1 MQRLLP
7 TRQVG
12 RAALRTP
19 HPRVRVKQLR
29 EPGCPISFCLGVWGF
44 TFLLDEVHRLRE
56 PTWSWF
62 VPALRLRL
70 ARWGS
75 QRGAWG
81 RHGGQGALRVSPL
94 SALSA
99 PPAEKPLLREKP
111 AIASAG
117 PAPSAQGPVPK
128 GSLAGPLPVPPSRG
142 GSANHGRSGQ
152 RPLLRAPGSP
162 TSARPPTHRA
172 QPSDRDGAGHARA
185 DTRGR
190 AAAQAGSPRYRGAPP
205 ATPAPPPP
213 PGHGTGAAP
222 RTRHLP
228 PSPPSPTPSPPP
240 GPQAC
245 SRGTPAPVPGD

>member
-172 QPSDRDGAGHARA
+172 QPSDRDGAGHARPA
-185 DTRGR
+185 PAPRSRHRGCTSDPTPASLSTVTDAEPAPRPPGLQPRHPCPCTRGLSPPRFR
-190 AAAQAGSPRYRGAPP
+190 AVRS
-205 ATPAPPPP
+205 
-213 PGHGTGAAP
+213 
-222 RTRHLP
+222 
-228 PSPPSPTPSPPP
+228 PSPAGVRVRST
-240 GPQAC
+240 
-245 SRGTPAPVPGD
+245 